1 MDGPQTTPEK
11 PSLLPVPWSSPWKQL
26 REDLARDLPAV
37 GSASLLR
44 LRELWRRNREGD
56 LSVPAFWPQAL
67 SAWFWPLLLVLAIS
81 VLSLPLLL
89 GRATKPAPAVV
100 VEQPL
105 PVEQHEE
112 QMKHAPNWPPQPEPS
127 PVVEPAVEPL
137 PLPAEPLVS
146 LDPLLALLDE
156 GSTAD
161 LIASIHPLPDQGVLE
176 LTPSDGFASLSTS
189 ARQQQADHWLELSRS
204 IGYDNLQLVD
214 ATGKLVGRSAQVGE
228 GMILWNLASS

>member
-26 REDLARDLPAV
+26 RQDLARDLPAV
-37 GSASLLR
+37 GSASVLR

-56 LSVPAFWPQAL
+56 LSVPGFWPQAL
-67 SAWFWPLLLVLAIS
+67 SAWFWPLLLAVALS

-89 GRATKPAPAVV
+89 GRGTTPAPAAVP
-100 VEQPL
+100 EPPL
-105 PVEQHEE
+105 PVEQQLQQAFEPTPP
-112 QMKHAPNWPPQPEPS
+112 APQPLPADEPE
-127 PVVEPAVEPL
+127 VDPL

-146 LDPLLALLDE
+146 LDPLLALLEE

-176 LTPSDGFASLSTS
+176 LTPSDGFAALSSS

-228 GMILWNLASS
+228 GMILWNLANP

>member
-26 REDLARDLPAV
+26 RQDLARDLPAV
-37 GSASLLR
+37 GSASVLR

-56 LSVPAFWPQAL
+56 LSVPGFWPQAL
-67 SAWFWPLLLVLAIS
+67 SAWFWPLLLAVALS
-81 VLSLPLLL
+81 LLSLPLLL
-89 GRATKPAPAVV
+89 GRGTTPAPAVV
-100 VEQPL
+100 LEQPL
-105 PVEQHEE
+105 PVEQQLQQAFE
-112 QMKHAPNWPPQPEPS
+112 PTPPPPQPLPAAEPE
-127 PVVEPAVEPL
+127 VDPL

-146 LDPLLALLDE
+146 LDPLLALLEE

-176 LTPSDGFASLSTS
+176 LTPSDGFAALSTS
-189 ARQQQADHWLELSRS
+189 ARQQQADHWLDLSRS

-228 GMILWNLASS
+228 GMILWNLANP

>member
-26 REDLARDLPAV
+26 RQDLARDLPAV
-37 GSASLLR
+37 GSASVLR

-56 LSVPAFWPQAL
+56 LSVPGFWPQAL
-67 SAWFWPLLLVLAIS
+67 SAWFWPLLLAVALS
-81 VLSLPLLL
+81 LLSLPLLL
-89 GRATKPAPAVV
+89 GRGPTPAPAVV
-100 VEQPL
+100 LEKPL
-105 PVEQHEE
+105 PVEQQLQQAFEPTPP
-112 QMKHAPNWPPQPEPS
+112 APQPLPAAEPE
-127 PVVEPAVEPL
+127 VDPL

-176 LTPSDGFASLSTS
+176 LTPSDGFAALSTS
-189 ARQQQADHWLELSRS
+189 ARQQQADHWLDLSRS

-228 GMILWNLASS
+228 GMILWNLANP

>member
-26 REDLARDLPAV
+26 RQDLARDLPAV

-56 LSVPAFWPQAL
+56 LSVPGFWPQAL
-67 SAWFWPLLLVLAIS
+67 SAWFWPLLLAVALS
-81 VLSLPLLL
+81 VLSLPLLPSR
-89 GRATKPAPAVV
+89 GTTPKPVAVV
-100 VEQPL
+100 EKPL
-105 PVEQHEE
+105 PVEQQLQQAFE
-112 QMKHAPNWPPQPEPS
+112 PPLPAAEPLPAVVPEP
-127 PVVEPAVEPL
+127 EPM

-146 LDPLLALLDE
+146 LDPLLALLEE
-156 GSTAD
+156 GSSAD
-161 LIASIHPLPDQGVLE
+161 LIASIHPLADQGVLE
-176 LTPSDGFASLSTS
+176 LTPSDGFAALSTS
-189 ARQQQADHWLELSRS
+189 SRQQQADHWLELSRS

-228 GMILWNLASS
+228 GMILWNLANP

>member
-26 REDLARDLPAV
+26 RQDLARDLPAV
-37 GSASLLR
+37 GSASVLR

-56 LSVPAFWPQAL
+56 LSVPGFWPQAL
-67 SAWFWPLLLVLAIS
+67 SAWFWPLLLAVALS
-81 VLSLPLLL
+81 LLSLPLLL
-89 GRATKPAPAVV
+89 GRGTTPAPAVV
-100 VEQPL
+100 LEQPL
-105 PVEQHEE
+105 PVEQQLQQAFEPTPP
-112 QMKHAPNWPPQPEPS
+112 APQPLPAAEP
-127 PVVEPAVEPL
+127 EADPL

-146 LDPLLALLDE
+146 LDPLLALLEE

-176 LTPSDGFASLSTS
+176 LTPSDGFATLSTS
-189 ARQQQADHWLELSRS
+189 ARQQQADHWLDLSRS

-228 GMILWNLASS
+228 GMILWNLANP

>member
-1 MDGPQTTPEK
+1 MDGPQTKPEK

-26 REDLARDLPAV
+26 RQDLARDLPAV

-56 LSVPAFWPQAL
+56 LSVPGFWPQAL
-67 SAWFWPLLLVLAIS
+67 SAWFWPLLLAVALS

-89 GRATKPAPAVV
+89 SRGTTPEPVAV

-105 PVEQHEE
+105 PVEQQLQQAFE
-112 QMKHAPNWPPQPEPS
+112 PPIPAAEPLPAVVPEP
-127 PVVEPAVEPL
+127 EPM

-146 LDPLLALLDE
+146 LDPLLALLEE
-156 GSTAD
+156 GSSAD
-161 LIASIHPLPDQGVLE
+161 LITSIHPLPDQGVLE
-176 LTPSDGFASLSTS
+176 LTPSDGFAALSTS

-228 GMILWNLASS
+228 GMILWNLANP

>member
-26 REDLARDLPAV
+26 RQDLARDLPAV
-37 GSASLLR
+37 GSASVLR

-56 LSVPAFWPQAL
+56 LSVPGFWPQAL
-67 SAWFWPLLLVLAIS
+67 SAWFWPLLLAVALS
-81 VLSLPLLL
+81 LLSLPLLL
-89 GRATKPAPAVV
+89 GRGPTPAPAVV
-100 VEQPL
+100 LEQPL
-105 PVEQHEE
+105 PVEQQLQQAFEPTPP
-112 QMKHAPNWPPQPEPS
+112 APQPLPAAEPE
-127 PVVEPAVEPL
+127 VNPL

-176 LTPSDGFASLSTS
+176 LTPSDGFAALSTS
-189 ARQQQADHWLELSRS
+189 ARQQQADHWLDLSRS

-228 GMILWNLASS
+228 GMILWNLANP

>member
-26 REDLARDLPAV
+26 RQDLARDLPAV
-37 GSASLLR
+37 GSASVLR

-56 LSVPAFWPQAL
+56 LSVPGFWPQAL
-67 SAWFWPLLLVLAIS
+67 SAWFWPLLLAVALS
-81 VLSLPLLL
+81 LLSLPLLL
-89 GRATKPAPAVV
+89 GRGTTPAPAVV
-100 VEQPL
+100 LEQPL
-105 PVEQHEE
+105 PVEQQLQQAFEPTPP
-112 QMKHAPNWPPQPEPS
+112 APQPLPAAEPE
-127 PVVEPAVEPL
+127 VDPL

-146 LDPLLALLDE
+146 LDPLLALLEE

-176 LTPSDGFASLSTS
+176 LTPSDGFATLTTS
-189 ARQQQADHWLELSRS
+189 ARQQQADHWLDLSRS

-228 GMILWNLASS
+228 GMILWNQAIP

>member
-26 REDLARDLPAV
+26 RQDLARDLPAV
-37 GSASLLR
+37 GSASVLR

-56 LSVPAFWPQAL
+56 LSVPGFWPQAL
-67 SAWFWPLLLVLAIS
+67 SAWFWPLLLAVALS
-81 VLSLPLLL
+81 LLSLPLLL
-89 GRATKPAPAVV
+89 GRGTTPAPAVV
-100 VEQPL
+100 LEQPL
-105 PVEQHEE
+105 PVEQQLQQAFEPTPP
-112 QMKHAPNWPPQPEPS
+112 APQPLPAAEPE
-127 PVVEPAVEPL
+127 VDLL

-146 LDPLLALLDE
+146 LDPLLALLEE

-176 LTPSDGFASLSTS
+176 LTPSDGFATLTTS
-189 ARQQQADHWLELSRS
+189 ARQRQADHWLDLSRS

-228 GMILWNLASS
+228 GMILWNLANP

>member
-26 REDLARDLPAV
+26 RQDLARDLPAV
-37 GSASLLR
+37 GSASVLR

-56 LSVPAFWPQAL
+56 LSVPGFWPQAL
-67 SAWFWPLLLVLAIS
+67 SAWFWPLLLAVALS
-81 VLSLPLLL
+81 LLSLPLLL
-89 GRATKPAPAVV
+89 GRGPTPAPAVV
-100 VEQPL
+100 LEKPL
-105 PVEQHEE
+105 PVEQQLQQAFEPTPP
-112 QMKHAPNWPPQPEPS
+112 APQPLPAAEPE
-127 PVVEPAVEPL
+127 VDPL

-146 LDPLLALLDE
+146 LDPLLALLEE

-176 LTPSDGFASLSTS
+176 LTPSDGFAALSTS
-189 ARQQQADHWLELSRS
+189 ARQQQADHWLDLSRS

-228 GMILWNLASS
+228 GMILWNLANP

>member
-26 REDLARDLPAV
+26 RQDLARDLPAV
-37 GSASLLR
+37 GSASVLR

-56 LSVPAFWPQAL
+56 LSVPGFWPQAL
-67 SAWFWPLLLVLAIS
+67 NAWFWPLLLAVALS
-81 VLSLPLLL
+81 LLSLPLLL
-89 GRATKPAPAVV
+89 GRGPTPAPAVV
-100 VEQPL
+100 LEKPL
-105 PVEQHEE
+105 PVEQQLQQAFEPTPP
-112 QMKHAPNWPPQPEPS
+112 APQPLPAAEPE
-127 PVVEPAVEPL
+127 VDPL

-146 LDPLLALLDE
+146 LDPLLALLEE

-176 LTPSDGFASLSTS
+176 LTPSDGFAALSTS
-189 ARQQQADHWLELSRS
+189 ARQQQADHWLDLSRS

-228 GMILWNLASS
+228 GMILWNLANP

>member
-1 MDGPQTTPEK
+1 M
-11 PSLLPVPWSSPWKQL
+11 
-26 REDLARDLPAV
+26 
-37 GSASLLR
+37 
-44 LRELWRRNREGD
+44 
-56 LSVPAFWPQAL
+56 
-67 SAWFWPLLLVLAIS
+67 
-81 VLSLPLLL
+81 
-89 GRATKPAPAVV
+89 
-100 VEQPL
+100 
-105 PVEQHEE
+105 
-112 QMKHAPNWPPQPEPS
+112 
-127 PVVEPAVEPL
+127 EPL

>member
-26 REDLARDLPAV
+26 RQDLARDLPAV
-37 GSASLLR
+37 GSASVLR

-56 LSVPAFWPQAL
+56 LSVPGFWPQAL
-67 SAWFWPLLLVLAIS
+67 SAWFWPLLLAVALS
-81 VLSLPLLL
+81 LLSLPLLL
-89 GRATKPAPAVV
+89 GRGTKPAPAVV
-100 VEQPL
+100 LEQPL
-105 PVEQHEE
+105 PVEQQLQQAFEPTPP
-112 QMKHAPNWPPQPEPS
+112 APQTLPAAEPE
-127 PVVEPAVEPL
+127 VDPL

-146 LDPLLALLDE
+146 LDPLLALLEE

-176 LTPSDGFASLSTS
+176 LTPSDGFAALSTS
-189 ARQQQADHWLELSRS
+189 ARQQQADHWLDLSRS

-228 GMILWNLASS
+228 GMILWNLANP

>member
-26 REDLARDLPAV
+26 RQDLARDLPAV
-37 GSASLLR
+37 GSAGVLR

-56 LSVPAFWPQAL
+56 LSVPGFWPQAL
-67 SAWFWPLLLVLAIS
+67 SAWFWPLLLAVALS
-81 VLSLPLLL
+81 LLSLPLLL
-89 GRATKPAPAVV
+89 GRGPTPAPAVV
-100 VEQPL
+100 LEKPL
-105 PVEQHEE
+105 PVEQQLQQAFEPTPP
-112 QMKHAPNWPPQPEPS
+112 APQPLPAAEPE
-127 PVVEPAVEPL
+127 VDPL

-146 LDPLLALLDE
+146 LDPLLALLEE

-176 LTPSDGFASLSTS
+176 LTPSDGFATLTTS
-189 ARQQQADHWLELSRS
+189 ARQQQADHWLDLSRS

-228 GMILWNLASS
+228 GMILWNLANP

>member
-26 REDLARDLPAV
+26 RQDLARDLPAV
-37 GSASLLR
+37 GSASVLR

-56 LSVPAFWPQAL
+56 LSVPGFWPQAL
-67 SAWFWPLLLVLAIS
+67 SAWFWPLLLAVALS
-81 VLSLPLLL
+81 LLSLPLLL
-89 GRATKPAPAVV
+89 GRGTTPAPAVV
-100 VEQPL
+100 LEQPL
-105 PVEQHEE
+105 PVEQQLQQAFEPTPP
-112 QMKHAPNWPPQPEPS
+112 APQPLPAAEPE
-127 PVVEPAVEPL
+127 VDLL

-146 LDPLLALLDE
+146 LDPLLALLEE

-176 LTPSDGFASLSTS
+176 LTPSDGFATLTTS
-189 ARQQQADHWLELSRS
+189 ARQQQADHWLDLSRS

-228 GMILWNLASS
+228 GMILWNLANP

>member
-11 PSLLPVPWSSPWKQL
+11 PSLLPVLWSSPWKQL
-26 REDLARDLPAV
+26 RQDLARDLPAV
-37 GSASLLR
+37 GSASVLR

-56 LSVPAFWPQAL
+56 LSVPGFWPQAL
-67 SAWFWPLLLVLAIS
+67 SAWFWPLLLAVALS
-81 VLSLPLLL
+81 LLSLPLLL
-89 GRATKPAPAVV
+89 GRGTTPAPAVV
-100 VEQPL
+100 LEQPL
-105 PVEQHEE
+105 PVEQQLQQAFEPTPP
-112 QMKHAPNWPPQPEPS
+112 APQPLPAAEPE
-127 PVVEPAVEPL
+127 VDPL

-146 LDPLLALLDE
+146 LDPLLALLEE

-176 LTPSDGFASLSTS
+176 LTPSDGFATLTTS
-189 ARQQQADHWLELSRS
+189 ARQQQADHWLDLSRS

-228 GMILWNLASS
+228 GMILWNLANP

>member
-26 REDLARDLPAV
+26 RQDLARDLPAV
-37 GSASLLR
+37 GSASVLR

-56 LSVPAFWPQAL
+56 LSVPGFWPQAL
-67 SAWFWPLLLVLAIS
+67 SAWFWPLLLAVALS
-81 VLSLPLLL
+81 LLSLPLLL
-89 GRATKPAPAVV
+89 GRGPTPAPAVV
-100 VEQPL
+100 LEKPL
-105 PVEQHEE
+105 PVEQQLQQAFEPTPP
-112 QMKHAPNWPPQPEPS
+112 APQPLPAAEPE
-127 PVVEPAVEPL
+127 VDPL

-146 LDPLLALLDE
+146 LDPLLALLEE

-176 LTPSDGFASLSTS
+176 LTPSDGFATLSTS
-189 ARQQQADHWLELSRS
+189 ARQQQADHWLDLSRS

-228 GMILWNLASS
+228 GMILWNLANP

>member
-26 REDLARDLPAV
+26 RQDLARDLPAV
-37 GSASLLR
+37 GSASVLR

-56 LSVPAFWPQAL
+56 LSVPGFWPQAL
-67 SAWFWPLLLVLAIS
+67 SAWFWPLLLAVALS
-81 VLSLPLLL
+81 LLSLPLLL
-89 GRATKPAPAVV
+89 GRGTTPAPAVV
-100 VEQPL
+100 LEQPL
-105 PVEQHEE
+105 PVEQQLQQAFEPTPP
-112 QMKHAPNWPPQPEPS
+112 APQPLPAAEPE
-127 PVVEPAVEPL
+127 VDPL

-146 LDPLLALLDE
+146 LDPLLALLEE

-176 LTPSDGFASLSTS
+176 LTPSDGFATLTTS
-189 ARQQQADHWLELSRS
+189 ARQQQADHWLDLSRS

-228 GMILWNLASS
+228 GMILWNLANP

>member
-11 PSLLPVPWSSPWKQL
+11 PSLLPAPWSSPWKQL
-26 REDLARDLPAV
+26 RQDLARDLPAV
-37 GSASLLR
+37 GSASVLR

-56 LSVPAFWPQAL
+56 LSVPGFWPQAL
-67 SAWFWPLLLVLAIS
+67 SAWFWPLLLAVALS
-81 VLSLPLLL
+81 LLSLPLLL
-89 GRATKPAPAVV
+89 GRGTTPAPAVV
-100 VEQPL
+100 LEQPL
-105 PVEQHEE
+105 PVEQQLQQAFEPTPP
-112 QMKHAPNWPPQPEPS
+112 APQPL
-127 PVVEPAVEPL
+127 PAAETEVDPL

-146 LDPLLALLDE
+146 LDPLLALLEE

-176 LTPSDGFASLSTS
+176 LTPSDGFATLTTS
-189 ARQQQADHWLELSRS
+189 ARQQQADHWLDLSRS

-228 GMILWNLASS
+228 GMILWNLANP

>member
-11 PSLLPVPWSSPWKQL
+11 PSLLPVPWRSPWKQL
-26 REDLARDLPAV
+26 RQDLARDLPAV

-67 SAWFWPLLLVLAIS
+67 SPWFWPLLLALALS

-89 GRATKPAPAVV
+89 GRGTTPAPAVV
-100 VEQPL
+100 LEQPL
-105 PVEQHEE
+105 PVEQQLQQAFEPTPP
-112 QMKHAPNWPPQPEPS
+112 APQPLPAAEPE
-127 PVVEPAVEPL
+127 VDPL

-146 LDPLLALLDE
+146 LDPLLALLEE

-176 LTPSDGFASLSTS
+176 LTPSDGFATLTTS
-189 ARQQQADHWLELSRS
+189 ARQQQADHWLDLSRS

-228 GMILWNLASS
+228 GMILWNLANP

>member
-26 REDLARDLPAV
+26 RQDLARDLPAV
-37 GSASLLR
+37 GSASVLR

-56 LSVPAFWPQAL
+56 LSVPGFWPQAL
-67 SAWFWPLLLVLAIS
+67 SAWFWPLLLAVALS
-81 VLSLPLLL
+81 LLSLPLLL
-89 GRATKPAPAVV
+89 GRGPTPAPAVV
-100 VEQPL
+100 LEQPL
-105 PVEQHEE
+105 PVEQQLQQAFEPTPP
-112 QMKHAPNWPPQPEPS
+112 APQPL
-127 PVVEPAVEPL
+127 PAAETEVDPL

-146 LDPLLALLDE
+146 LDPLLALLEE

-176 LTPSDGFASLSTS
+176 LTPSDGFAALSTS
-189 ARQQQADHWLELSRS
+189 ARQQQADHWLDLSRS

-228 GMILWNLASS
+228 GMILWNLANP

>member
-26 REDLARDLPAV
+26 RQDLARDLPAV
-37 GSASLLR
+37 GSASVLR

-56 LSVPAFWPQAL
+56 LSVPGFWPQAL
-67 SAWFWPLLLVLAIS
+67 SAWFWPLLLAVALS
-81 VLSLPLLL
+81 LLSLPLLL
-89 GRATKPAPAVV
+89 GRGPTPAPAVV
-100 VEQPL
+100 LEKPL
-105 PVEQHEE
+105 PVEQQLQQAFEPTPP
-112 QMKHAPNWPPQPEPS
+112 APQPLPAAEPE
-127 PVVEPAVEPL
+127 VDPL
-137 PLPAEPLVS
+137 PLPDEPLVS
-146 LDPLLALLDE
+146 LDPLLALLEE

-176 LTPSDGFASLSTS
+176 LTPSDGFATLSTS
-189 ARQQQADHWLELSRS
+189 ARQQQADHWLDLSRS

-228 GMILWNLASS
+228 GMILWNLANP

>member
-26 REDLARDLPAV
+26 RQDLARDLPAV
-37 GSASLLR
+37 GSASVLR

-56 LSVPAFWPQAL
+56 LSVPGFWPQAL
-67 SAWFWPLLLVLAIS
+67 SAWFWPLLLAVA
-81 VLSLPLLL
+81 LSLPLLL
-89 GRATKPAPAVV
+89 GRGTTPVPAVV
-100 VEQPL
+100 PEPPL
-105 PVEQHEE
+105 PVEQQLQQAFEPTPP
-112 QMKHAPNWPPQPEPS
+112 APQPLPADEPE
-127 PVVEPAVEPL
+127 VDPL

-146 LDPLLALLDE
+146 LDPLLALLEE

-176 LTPSDGFASLSTS
+176 LTPSDGFATLTTS
-189 ARQQQADHWLELSRS
+189 ARQQQADHWLDLSRS

-228 GMILWNLASS
+228 GMILWNLANP

>member
-26 REDLARDLPAV
+26 RQDLARDLPAV
-37 GSASLLR
+37 GSASVLR

-56 LSVPAFWPQAL
+56 LSVPGFWPQAL
-67 SAWFWPLLLVLAIS
+67 SAWFWPLLLAVALS

-89 GRATKPAPAVV
+89 GRGTTPAPAVV
-100 VEQPL
+100 LEQPL
-105 PVEQHEE
+105 PVEQQLQQAFEPTPP
-112 QMKHAPNWPPQPEPS
+112 APQTLPAAEPE
-127 PVVEPAVEPL
+127 VDPL

-146 LDPLLALLDE
+146 LDPLLALLEE

-176 LTPSDGFASLSTS
+176 LTPSDGFATLTTS
-189 ARQQQADHWLELSRS
+189 ARQQQADHWLDLSRS

-228 GMILWNLASS
+228 GMILWNLANP

>member
-26 REDLARDLPAV
+26 RQDLARDLPAV
-37 GSASLLR
+37 GSASVLR

-56 LSVPAFWPQAL
+56 LSVPGFWPQAL
-67 SAWFWPLLLVLAIS
+67 SAWFWPLLLAVALS
-81 VLSLPLLL
+81 LLSLPLLL
-89 GRATKPAPAVV
+89 GRGTTPAPAVV
-100 VEQPL
+100 LEQPL
-105 PVEQHEE
+105 PVEQQLQQAFEPTPP
-112 QMKHAPNWPPQPEPS
+112 APQPLPAAEPE
-127 PVVEPAVEPL
+127 VDPL

-146 LDPLLALLDE
+146 LDPLLALLEE

-176 LTPSDGFASLSTS
+176 LTPSDGFATLTTS
-189 ARQQQADHWLELSRS
+189 ARQQQADHWLDLSRS

-214 ATGKLVGRSAQVGE
+214 ATGKLVGRAAQVGE
-228 GMILWNLASS
+228 GMILWNLANP

>member
-1 MDGPQTTPEK
+1 
-11 PSLLPVPWSSPWKQL
+11 V
-26 REDLARDLPAV
+26 
-37 GSASLLR
+37 LR

-56 LSVPAFWPQAL
+56 LSVPGFWPQAL
-67 SAWFWPLLLVLAIS
+67 SAWFWPLLLAVALS

-89 GRATKPAPAVV
+89 GRGTTPAPAVV
-100 VEQPL
+100 LEQPL
-105 PVEQHEE
+105 PVEQQLQQAFEPTPP
-112 QMKHAPNWPPQPEPS
+112 APQPLPAAEPE
-127 PVVEPAVEPL
+127 VDPL

-146 LDPLLALLDE
+146 LDPLLALLEE

-176 LTPSDGFASLSTS
+176 LTPGDGFASLSTS
-189 ARQQQADHWLELSRS
+189 ARQQQADHWLDLSRS

-228 GMILWNLASS
+228 GMILWNLANP

>member
-26 REDLARDLPAV
+26 RQDLARDLPAV
-37 GSASLLR
+37 GSASVLR

-56 LSVPAFWPQAL
+56 LSVPGFWPQAL
-67 SAWFWPLLLVLAIS
+67 SAWFWPLLLAVALS
-81 VLSLPLLL
+81 LLSLPLLL
-89 GRATKPAPAVV
+89 GRGPTPAPAVV
-100 VEQPL
+100 LEKPL
-105 PVEQHEE
+105 PVEQQLQQAFEPTPP
-112 QMKHAPNWPPQPEPS
+112 APQPLPAAEPE
-127 PVVEPAVEPL
+127 VDLL

-146 LDPLLALLDE
+146 LDPLLALLEE

-176 LTPSDGFASLSTS
+176 LTPSDGFATLTTS
-189 ARQQQADHWLELSRS
+189 ARQQQADHWLDLSRS

-228 GMILWNLASS
+228 GMILWNLANP

>member
-26 REDLARDLPAV
+26 RQDLARDLPAV
-37 GSASLLR
+37 GSASVLR

-56 LSVPAFWPQAL
+56 LSVPGFWPQAL
-67 SAWFWPLLLVLAIS
+67 SAWFWPLLLAVALS

-89 GRATKPAPAVV
+89 GRGTTPAPAAVP
-100 VEQPL
+100 EPPL
-105 PVEQHEE
+105 PVEQQLQQAFEPTPP
-112 QMKHAPNWPPQPEPS
+112 APQPLPAAEPE
-127 PVVEPAVEPL
+127 VDPL

-146 LDPLLALLDE
+146 LDPLLALLEE

-161 LIASIHPLPDQGVLE
+161 LIVSIHPLPDQGVLE
-176 LTPSDGFASLSTS
+176 LTPGDGFASLSTS
-189 ARQQQADHWLELSRS
+189 ARQQQADHWLDLSRS

-228 GMILWNLASS
+228 GMILWNLANP

>member
-1 MDGPQTTPEK
+1 MDGPQTTPER

-26 REDLARDLPAV
+26 RQDLARDLPAV
-37 GSASLLR
+37 GSASVLR

-56 LSVPAFWPQAL
+56 LSVPGFWPQAL
-67 SAWFWPLLLVLAIS
+67 SAWFWPLLLAVALS

-89 GRATKPAPAVV
+89 GRGTTPAPAVV
-100 VEQPL
+100 LEQPL
-105 PVEQHEE
+105 PVEQQLQQAFEPTPP
-112 QMKHAPNWPPQPEPS
+112 APQPLPAAEPE
-127 PVVEPAVEPL
+127 VDPL

-146 LDPLLALLDE
+146 LDPLLALLEE

-176 LTPSDGFASLSTS
+176 LTPSDGFATLTTS
-189 ARQQQADHWLELSRS
+189 ARQQQADHWLDLSRS

-228 GMILWNLASS
+228 GMILWNLANP

>member
-26 REDLARDLPAV
+26 RQDLARDLPAV
-37 GSASLLR
+37 GSASVLR

-56 LSVPAFWPQAL
+56 LSVPGFWPQAL
-67 SAWFWPLLLVLAIS
+67 SAWFWPLLLAVALS
-81 VLSLPLLL
+81 LLSLPLLL
-89 GRATKPAPAVV
+89 GRGTTPAPAVV
-100 VEQPL
+100 LEQPL
-105 PVEQHEE
+105 PVEQQLQQAFEPTPP
-112 QMKHAPNWPPQPEPS
+112 APQPL
-127 PVVEPAVEPL
+127 PAAETEVDPL

-146 LDPLLALLDE
+146 LDPLLALLEE

-176 LTPSDGFASLSTS
+176 LTPSDGFAALSTS
-189 ARQQQADHWLELSRS
+189 ARQQQADHWLDLSRS

-228 GMILWNLASS
+228 GMILWNLANP

>member
-26 REDLARDLPAV
+26 RQDLARDLPAV
-37 GSASLLR
+37 GSASVLR

-56 LSVPAFWPQAL
+56 LSIPAFWPQAL
-67 SAWFWPLLLVLAIS
+67 SAWFWPLLLAVALS

-89 GRATKPAPAVV
+89 GRGTTPKPVAV

-105 PVEQHEE
+105 PVEQQLQQAFE
-112 QMKHAPNWPPQPEPS
+112 PPLPAAEPLPAVVPEP
-127 PVVEPAVEPL
+127 EPM

-146 LDPLLALLDE
+146 LDPLLALLEE
-156 GSTAD
+156 GSSAD

-176 LTPSDGFASLSTS
+176 LTPSDGFAALSTS

-228 GMILWNLASS
+228 GMILWNLANP

>member
-26 REDLARDLPAV
+26 RQDLARGLPAV

-56 LSVPAFWPQAL
+56 LSVPGFWPQAL
-67 SAWFWPLLLVLAIS
+67 SAWFWPLLLAVALS

-89 GRATKPAPAVV
+89 GRGTTPKPVAV

-105 PVEQHEE
+105 PVEQ
-112 QMKHAPNWPPQPEPS
+112 QLQQALQPPLPAAEPLPAGVPEP
-127 PVVEPAVEPL
+127 EPM

-146 LDPLLALLDE
+146 LDPLLALLEE
-156 GSTAD
+156 GSSAD

-176 LTPSDGFASLSTS
+176 LTPSDGFAALTTS

-228 GMILWNLASS
+228 GMILWNLANP

>member
-26 REDLARDLPAV
+26 RQDLARDLPAV
-37 GSASLLR
+37 GSASVLR

-56 LSVPAFWPQAL
+56 LSVPGFWPQAL
-67 SAWFWPLLLVLAIS
+67 SAWFWPLLLAVALS
-81 VLSLPLLL
+81 LLSLPLLL
-89 GRATKPAPAVV
+89 GRGPTPAPAVV
-100 VEQPL
+100 LEQPL
-105 PVEQHEE
+105 PVEQQLQQAFEPTPP
-112 QMKHAPNWPPQPEPS
+112 APQPLPAAEPE
-127 PVVEPAVEPL
+127 VDLL

-146 LDPLLALLDE
+146 LDPLLALLEE

-176 LTPSDGFASLSTS
+176 LTPSDGFATLTTS
-189 ARQQQADHWLELSRS
+189 ARQQQADHWLDLSRS

-228 GMILWNLASS
+228 GMILWNLANP

>member
-26 REDLARDLPAV
+26 RQDLARDLPAV
-37 GSASLLR
+37 GSASVLR

-56 LSVPAFWPQAL
+56 LSVPGFWPQAL
-67 SAWFWPLLLVLAIS
+67 SAWFWPLLLAVALS
-81 VLSLPLLL
+81 LLSLPLLL
-89 GRATKPAPAVV
+89 GRGTTPAPAVV
-100 VEQPL
+100 LEQPL
-105 PVEQHEE
+105 PVEQQLQQAFEPTPP
-112 QMKHAPNWPPQPEPS
+112 APQPLPAAEPE
-127 PVVEPAVEPL
+127 VDPL

-146 LDPLLALLDE
+146 LDPLLALLEE

-176 LTPSDGFASLSTS
+176 LTPSDGFATLSTS
-189 ARQQQADHWLELSRS
+189 ARQQQADHWLDLSRS

-228 GMILWNLASS
+228 GMILWNLANP

>member
-26 REDLARDLPAV
+26 RQDLARDLPAV
-37 GSASLLR
+37 GSASVLR

-56 LSVPAFWPQAL
+56 LSVPGFWPQAL
-67 SAWFWPLLLVLAIS
+67 SAWFWPLLLAVALS
-81 VLSLPLLL
+81 LLSLPLLL
-89 GRATKPAPAVV
+89 GRGTTPAPAVV
-100 VEQPL
+100 LEQPL
-105 PVEQHEE
+105 PVEQQLQQAFEPTPP
-112 QMKHAPNWPPQPEPS
+112 APQPLPAAEPE
-127 PVVEPAVEPL
+127 VDPL

-146 LDPLLALLDE
+146 LDPLLALLEE

-176 LTPSDGFASLSTS
+176 LTPSDGFATLTTS
-189 ARQQQADHWLELSRS
+189 ARQRQADHWLDLSRS

-228 GMILWNLASS
+228 GMILWNLANP

>member
-26 REDLARDLPAV
+26 RQDLARDLPAV
-37 GSASLLR
+37 GSASVLR

-56 LSVPAFWPQAL
+56 LSVPGFWPQAL
-67 SAWFWPLLLVLAIS
+67 SAWFWPLLLAVA
-81 VLSLPLLL
+81 LSLPLLL
-89 GRATKPAPAVV
+89 GRGPTPAPAVV
-100 VEQPL
+100 LEQPL
-105 PVEQHEE
+105 PVEQQLQQAFEPTPP
-112 QMKHAPNWPPQPEPS
+112 APQPL
-127 PVVEPAVEPL
+127 PAAETEVDPL

-146 LDPLLALLDE
+146 LDPLLALLEE

-176 LTPSDGFASLSTS
+176 LTPSDGFAALSTS
-189 ARQQQADHWLELSRS
+189 ARQQQADHWLDLSRS

-228 GMILWNLASS
+228 GMILWNLANP

>member
-26 REDLARDLPAV
+26 RQDLARDLPAV

-56 LSVPAFWPQAL
+56 LSVPGFWPQAL
-67 SAWFWPLLLVLAIS
+67 SAWFWPLLLAVALS

-89 GRATKPAPAVV
+89 GRGTTPKPVAV

-105 PVEQHEE
+105 PVEQQLQQAFEPTPP
-112 QMKHAPNWPPQPEPS
+112 APQPLPAAEPE
-127 PVVEPAVEPL
+127 VDPL

-146 LDPLLALLDE
+146 LDPLLALLEE

-176 LTPSDGFASLSTS
+176 LTPSDGFATLTTS
-189 ARQQQADHWLELSRS
+189 ARQQQADHWLDLSRS

-228 GMILWNLASS
+228 GMILWNLANP

>member
-26 REDLARDLPAV
+26 RQDLARDLPAV
-37 GSASLLR
+37 GSASVLR

-56 LSVPAFWPQAL
+56 LSVPGFWPQAL
-67 SAWFWPLLLVLAIS
+67 SAWFWPLLLAVALS
-81 VLSLPLLL
+81 LLSLPLLL
-89 GRATKPAPAVV
+89 GRGPTPAPAVV
-100 VEQPL
+100 LEKPL
-105 PVEQHEE
+105 PVEQQLQQAFEPTPP
-112 QMKHAPNWPPQPEPS
+112 APQPL
-127 PVVEPAVEPL
+127 PAAELEVNPL

-146 LDPLLALLDE
+146 LDPLLALLEE

-176 LTPSDGFASLSTS
+176 LTPSDGFAALSTS
-189 ARQQQADHWLELSRS
+189 ARQQQADHWLDLSRS

-228 GMILWNLASS
+228 GMILWNLANP

>member
-67 SAWFWPLLLVLAIS
+67 SAWFWPLLLALALS

-89 GRATKPAPAVV
+89 GRGNKPAPSVV
-100 VEQPL
+100 VDPPL
-105 PVEQHEE
+105 AVEQQLQQAFE
-112 QMKHAPNWPPQPEPS
+112 PPRPEPELS
-127 PVVEPAVEPL
+127 PVVEPVVEPL